1 MRIYP
6 MRNRY
11 LPVVFAL
18 SALPVCGAVSP
29 VLEKQFS
36 QSVQPYVTKY
46 CVGCHSGQTPAASL
60 DLKSYTTTDAVLKD
74 FPRWTILHTRLTAKE
89 MPPKPMPAPPALES
103 KKVLDWITAVRAE
116 ELRKHAGDP
125 GSVPARRLSNSEYNY
140 TVRDLTGQDLKPTKE
155 FPVDPANLA
164 GFDNSAESLTMS
176 PALMKKYLEAARMV
190 GDHMFLTPDGV
201 DFAPNPMLAETD
213 RDKYPIQRIVKFYL
227 SQPTDYADYFE
238 AAWRYKNRV
247 ALKKPGATPAS
258 IAAEMKISAKYLP
271 VVWALIEEPAA
282 KAREEVG
289 PVAKL
294 QGMWNALPA
303 PGAVAPE
310 VLRKKF
316 VEMRDFAVKIR
327 QHTAMQFTAPNVR
340 GIPAGSQP
348 LLNWKLKQYALHRRE
363 FDPKDLLNDTD
374 PVPPVPEIPR
384 KPGLHQEEAPH
395 WAAVSAKARAGD
407 KDLIVPAA
415 ERAKYEASF
424 ARFATVF
431 PDVFYVSERGRFFPD
446 DSEDKGRLLSA
457 GYHSVM
463 GFYRDDKP
471 LMELILDEKGQT
483 ELNRLWAE
491 FEYIADFTGRTF
503 VQYFFN
509 QSGEV
514 LGKGAESASD
524 RPVGMEVTDEP
535 VIMGLKAKYLAKA
548 AADAKSDPMAP
559 AAVNDH
565 FDGINRTLRS
575 FEKIRLA
582 AEQKHLDAV
591 VKFAAKA
598 YRRPLSKAESDDIV
612 AYYKKIRTTDAL
624 SHEEAI
630 RDSIV
635 SILMSPYY
643 LYRLDLDAR
652 LKAAA
657 EMQRVAATAGGAA
670 PLSGYALA
678 SRLSY
683 FLWSSMPDAELM
695 KHAAAGDLQRPE
707 VLTAQARRMLKD
719 DRTRDFA
726 TEFAGNW
733 LDFRRFENYN
743 SVDRDRFP
751 TFTNDLR
758 ESMFQ
763 EPIRFVQDLIVNNRS
778 VLDMLY
784 GKYTFVNPLLAKHY
798 GMPEMKG
805 TDGKPANVDTWMKV
819 DDATPYQRGG
829 LLPMAVFLTA
839 SSPGLR
845 TSPVKRGYWVVHRL
859 LGEVIPPPP
868 PVVPELPHDESKTD
882 KPLREVL
889 AAHRAN
895 PVCAGCHARF
905 DSFGLAFEGF
915 GPTGEARTQDLAGR
929 PIDASATFPGGVQGA
944 GMDGVQTFIREHRQ
958 KDFVD
963 GMARKLVSYALNRSL
978 QLSDEAL
985 IDKMK
990 ARLAANDNH
999 FSAMVE
1005 AIVASPQFLNKR
1017 RAEVPARS
1025 VAQTKSEL
1033 QSGKGE

>member
-1 MRIYP
+1 MRT
-6 MRNRY
+6 RV
-11 LPVVFAL
+11 LPLAIAL
-18 SALPVCGAVSP
+18 SALPAAGALSP
-29 VLEKQFS
+29 ALEKQFARN
-36 QSVQPYVTKY
+36 VQPYVTKY
-46 CVGCHSGQTPAASL
+46 CVGCHSGQMPAASL
-60 DLKSYTTTDAVLKD
+60 DLKSYQTTDAVLKD
-74 FPRWTILHTRLTAKE
+74 YPRWDTVHTRMAAKE
-89 MPPKPMPAPPALES
+89 MPPKPVPAPPEAES
-103 KKVLDWITAVRAE
+103 KKVLDWISAVRAE
-116 ELRKHAGDP
+116 ELKKHAGDP
-125 GSVPARRLSNSEYNY
+125 GSVPARRLSNAEYNY
-140 TVRDLTGQDLKPTKE
+140 TIRDLTGQDLRPTKE

-164 GFDNSAESLTMS
+164 GFDNSSESLTMS
-176 PALMKKYLEAARMV
+176 SALLKKYLEAARMV
-190 GDHMFLTPDGV
+190 GDHMVLTPDGI
-201 DFAPNPMLAETD
+201 DFASHPMLAETD

-247 ALKKPGATPAS
+247 ALKKPNATLAS
-258 IAAEMKISAKYLP
+258 TAAEMKISAKYMP
-271 VVWALIEEPAA
+271 VIWALIEEPAA
-282 KAREEVG
+282 KAKDEVG

-294 QGMWNALPA
+294 LGMWNGLPA
-303 PGAVAPE
+303 PGSDEE
-310 VLRKKF
+310 VLKKKF

-327 QHTAMQFTAPNVR
+327 QHTAMQFLAPVVR
-340 GIPAGSQP
+340 GLPAQSQP
-348 LLNWKLKQYALHRRE
+348 LLNWKLKQYSLHRRE
-363 FDPKDLLNDTD
+363 FDAKDLLNDTETAPEV
-374 PVPPVPEIPR
+374 PVIPR
-384 KPGLHQEEAPH
+384 YAGLHQEAGTR
-395 WAAVSAKARAGD
+395 WAALSAKARAGD
-407 KDLIVPAA
+407 EDLIVPAA

-424 ARFATVF
+424 ARFANVF
-431 PDVFYVSERGRFFPD
+431 PDVFYVTERGRFFPD
-446 DSEDKGRLLSA
+446 DSDDKGRLLSA

-463 GFYRDDKP
+463 GFYRDDRP
-471 LMELILDEKGQT
+471 LMELILDDKGQKQ
-483 ELNRLWAE
+483 LDGLWAE
-491 FEYIADFTGRTF
+491 FEYIADYTGRTF

-524 RPVGMEVTDEP
+524 RPVGNEVTDEP

-548 AADAKSDPMAP
+548 AADAKSDPIAP
-559 AAVNDH
+559 AAIQDQ
-565 FDGINRTLRS
+565 FDGINARLRT
-575 FEKIRLA
+575 FEKIRVA
-582 AEQKHLDAV
+582 AEQKHLEAV
-591 VKFAAKA
+591 LRFAARA
-598 YRRPLSKAESDDIV
+598 YRRPLTKAESDDILV
-612 AYYKKIRTTDAL
+612 YYKKIRTTDAL

-635 SILMSPYY
+635 SVLMSPHY
-643 LYRLDLDAR
+643 LYRLDLDAK
-652 LKAAA
+652 LKAAS
-657 EMQRVAATAGGAA
+657 EMQTVAMNAA
-670 PLSGYALA
+670 PNTAPVSGYALA

-695 KHAAAGDLQRPE
+695 KHAAAGDLQRPD
-707 VLTAQARRMLKD
+707 VLMAQTRRMLKD
-719 DRTRDFA
+719 ERTRNFA

-758 ESMFQ
+758 ESMFE
-763 EPIRFVQDLIVNNRS
+763 EPIRFVQDVVLNNRS

-805 TDGKPANVDTWMKV
+805 TKDTWVKV

-859 LGEVIPPPP
+859 LGETIPPPP

-882 KPLREVL
+882 RPLREVL

-895 PVCAGCHARF
+895 PVCAACHARF

-915 GPTGEARTQDLAGR
+915 GPTGEARVKDLAGR

-944 GMDGVQTFIREHRQ
+944 GMDGVQAFIRGHRQ
-958 KDFVD
+958 NDFVD
-963 GMARKLVSYALNRSL
+963 GMARKLLSYALNRSL
-978 QLSDEAL
+978 QLSDEGL

-990 ARLAANDNH
+990 ARLAANDNR
-999 FSAMVE
+999 FGAMVE
-1005 AIVASPQFLNKR
+1005 AIVTSPQFLNKR

-1025 VAQTKSEL
+1025 VAQAKSEL